1 MAATKTGASWEDVWK
16 KVSEVQPGESREKTK
31 QKVRRQRKSDDVQ
44 RAPQQLWECGGR
56 GLGMEKHLQEEADAC
71 KGME

>member
-1 MAATKTGASWEDVWK
+1 M
-16 KVSEVQPGESREKTK
+16 ESREKTE

-56 GLGMEKHLQEEADAC
+56 GLGMEKHLQEEAGAC
-71 KGME
+71 KGVE